1 MEIPLDERL
10 ISEGQTVYIQ
20 GEINISV
27 LSNIVPALLL
37 HREKL
42 KGKTLIV
49 VVHSIGGILED
60 TFLLYDLL
68 TDMGKEMKVVT
79 VAGGY
84 CYSGAVLLLQAG
96 QLRLALPNSSLHIH
110 EIQFAPPGEDS
121 LNNFIS
127 SVNFTKKLQRRFF
140 DILIE
145 KSKGKLSRRTLTY
158 YLRKYQDWWLT
169 AQEALRYG
177 LIDAI
182 IGQPD
187 IPSLSS
193 LKERGDENVLPLPSE
208 RG

>member
-1 MEIPLDERL
+1 METLLDERL

-27 LSNIVPALLL
+27 LSKVVPLLLL

-42 KGKTLIV
+42 KGKTLVV

-127 SVNFTKKLQRRFF
+127 SVNFTKKLQKRFF

-145 KSKGKLSRRTLTY
+145 KSKGKLSRRTLSHF
-158 YLRKYQDWWLT
+158 LRKYQDWWLT

-182 IGQPD
+182 IGQSD
-187 IPSLSS
+187 VYSLSS
-193 LKERGDENVLPLPSE
+193 LKGGNDERSSVL
-208 RG
+208 GVV